1 MLSVSLQ
8 IDHKRKSQPL
18 HEQISDAIEKAIA
31 RGAHRGTRL
40 PSVRGLSKRL
50 NVSPSTV
57 TAAYRTLVS
66 RHLVEASARSGF
78 IVAAESRIRTAQ
90 PGFPLDK
97 IEPNLKHH
105 PIAEF
110 GRLVAEV
117 AASDDTAGGY
127 GDYRSDL
134 GLREQLAILDAEAG
148 IKADPAMD
156 ILVTSG
162 SQQAIALVAQ
172 MIGPGARVAIEDPT
186 YPGVHLAFQQSGAKL
201 LAIPA
206 KQDGPDMKIL
216 ETASDSIDLFY
227 CCPTYANP
235 TGQSWSIRT
244 RERVAALAL
253 RKGFV
258 LFEDDYLGDLD
269 YLDEN
274 LPRLKALAPE
284 AKIIHARTF
293 SKCLIPAL
301 RIAGVTADPH
311 TIDLL
316 LNRKL
321 AADIVTSLL
330 LQRALALFIERGA
343 YRDLLNRVRPF
354 YKSVRD
360 ALRTEL
366 NKSDSGIAFGA
377 PPAGLSLFAE
387 LPDQLDAIRY
397 AAECERLGV
406 RINPGRD
413 YFLDPHSGAS
423 AFRICFGGIEP
434 TDASTVVKALDR
446 ACERTIGSGRSSLA

>member
-8 IDHKRKSQPL
+8 IDHKKSQPL

-40 PSVRGLSKRL
+40 PSVRGLAKRL

-66 RHLVEASARSGF
+66 RHLVESSARSGF
-78 IVAAESRIRTAQ
+78 IVAAESKIRTPQA
-90 PGFPLDK
+90 GFPLDK
-97 IEPNLKHH
+97 IEPNLKRH
-105 PIAEF
+105 PVAEF

-117 AASDDTAGGY
+117 AARDDTVGGY

-134 GLREQLAILDAEAG
+134 GLREQLALLNAEAG
-148 IKADPAMD
+148 IKADPEMD

-162 SQQAIALVAQ
+162 SQQAIALAAH
-172 MIGPGARVAIEDPT
+172 MMGPGARVAIEDPT
-186 YPGVHLAFQQSGAKL
+186 YPGAHLAFQQSGAKL
-201 LAIPA
+201 IAIPA

-216 ETASDSIDLFY
+216 EAASDSIDLFY

-235 TGQSWSIRT
+235 TGRSWSLRT

-253 RKGFV
+253 RKGFA

-284 AKIIHARTF
+284 ARIIHARTF
-293 SKCLIPAL
+293 SKCLLPAL
-301 RIAGVTADPH
+301 RLSGVTADPH
-311 TIDLL
+311 TIDMLL
-316 LNRKL
+316 QRRMAL
-321 AADIVTSLL
+321 DIVGSPL
-330 LQRALALFIERGA
+330 LQRALALFLERGR
-343 YRDLLNRVRPF
+343 YRVFLNQVRPF
-354 YKSVRD
+354 YKSVRE
-360 ALRTEL
+360 ALRMEL
-366 NKSDSGIAFGA
+366 TKSDSGISFSD
-377 PPAGLSLFAE
+377 PPAGLSLIAD
-387 LPDQLDAIRY
+387 LPNQLDSISFS
-397 AAECERLGV
+397 AECERLGV
-406 RINPGRD
+406 KISPGRD
-413 YFLDPHSGAS
+413 YFLAALQGAS

-434 TDASTVVKALDR
+434 ADAPTVVKALDR
-446 ACERTIGSGRSSLA
+446 ACERAIRAGRSSLA